1 LPAAPLRGVAWA
13 CVILSSLA
21 LSSCEALAEP
31 LRLGIASAS
40 AGFVQKSGEAVV
52 DIRLTDDGRRLF
64 ADFTQTNLG
73 HMIDLRIDGKSVN
86 KPVVREPTTGGVVQI
101 NVDKPGESER
111 LAARLNNRT
120 ATLEVEAV
128 SH

>member
-1 LPAAPLRGVAWA
+1 M
-13 CVILSSLA
+13 
-21 LSSCEALAEP
+21 
-31 LRLGIASAS
+31 
-40 AGFVQKSGEAVV
+40 V

-73 HMIDLRIDGKSVN
+73 QMIDLRIDGKSVN

>member
-1 LPAAPLRGVAWA
+1 MPAAPLRGFAWA
-13 CVILSSLA
+13 SLIAFSLA
-21 LSSCEALAEP
+21 LSVCEAVAEP

-40 AGFVQKSGEAVV
+40 AGFYEKSGQAVV
-52 DIRLTDDGRRLF
+52 NIRLTDDSRRLF
-64 ADFTQTNLG
+64 ADFTRTNLG
-73 HMIDLRIDGKSVN
+73 QMIDLRIDGKSVI
-86 KPVVREPTTGGVVQI
+86 KPVVREPITGGVVQI
-101 NVDKPGESER
+101 SIDKPADAEP

>member
-1 LPAAPLRGVAWA
+1 M
-13 CVILSSLA
+13 
-21 LSSCEALAEP
+21 
-31 LRLGIASAS
+31 
-40 AGFVQKSGEAVV
+40 
-52 DIRLTDDGRRLF
+52 DIRLTDDSRRRF

-73 HMIDLRIDGKSVN
+73 QVIDLRIDGKSVN
-86 KPVVREPTTGGVVQI
+86 KPVVREPITGGGVQLLI
-101 NVDKPGESER
+101 DKPGDAEP